1 MVYGAGR
8 ANEYLNGSELRY
20 EPGEVKGLEV
30 EVVVLGEHVSRGE
43 YGSGVDVDANTDT
56 ELDGEL

>member
-20 EPGEVKGLEV
+20 EPGEVKGVEV
-30 EVVVLGEHVSRGE
+30 EVVVLGDNVSRGE
-43 YGSGVDVDANTDT
+43 YGSGVDVDVDVDT
-56 ELDGEL
+56 EVDGEL